1 MTISLHDIDAWV
13 GTSPVDIIEASITM
27 DESWAPYV
35 QASLKTILDPA
46 TVDQLDPRLGGR
58 VKVYVSQ
65 QYGTSDKLSSLSS
78 TYGGL
83 TVAAVTTVWTGKTV
97 ADLSS
102 WYFAPFN
109 PSGSNKL
116 SRLTSLYSGQTI
128 ASLTSAWAGFFLYQ
142 LSEMYYRSY
151 PDGINNN
158 YERGF
163 DLTIRSRK
171 INLVE
176 GTVDIE
182 LASDEALLQDYAL
195 VSSTNYSPASLQLRN
210 VVKEVLAL
218 IGAYLEP
225 GATDATITA
234 AAALWAPGQ
243 DAWDYLSSLIQQ
255 AKLRLYCDEKR
266 MFHLVDDT
274 FTQSGLA
281 EFWGV
286 GTIKSADQSID
297 LNNGEWFD
305 AVVVKYTW
313 VNDLGATVI
322 RYDTASV
329 PGYSKVKQFELTTN
343 YPGAGAA
350 QRILDR
356 ATARGKQLDVTTV
369 SNYMVQPSMA
379 TDIYITGQPTEH
391 VYIKA
396 VSWNYPADEM
406 TITTRQPVIT
416 S

>member
-27 DESWAPYV
+27 DESWSPYV
-35 QASLKTILDPA
+35 QASLKTILNPG
-46 TVDQLDPRLGGR
+46 TVDLLDPRAGGR
-58 VKVYVSQ
+58 MKVYVSQ
-65 QYGTSDKLSSLSS
+65 AYGTSDKLSSMSA
-78 TYGGL
+78 TYGGF
-83 TVAAVTTVWTGKTV
+83 TIAKVTTNWTGKTV
-97 ADLSS
+97 ADLSA

-128 ASLTSAWAGFFLYQ
+128 ASLTTAWAGLFLYQ
-142 LSEMYYRSY
+142 LSEMYFRSY

-176 GTVDIE
+176 GTVDVE
-182 LASDEALLQDYAL
+182 LATDEALLQDYAL
-195 VSSTNYSPASLQLRN
+195 VSSFNYSPSSLQLRQII
-210 VVKEVLAL
+210 KGVLARV
-218 IGAYLEP
+218 GAYLEP
-225 GATDATITA
+225 GATDATVTS
-234 AAALWAPGQ
+234 AAALWEPGQ
-243 DAWDYLSSLIQQ
+243 DAWDYLSSLVQQ

-266 MFHLVDDT
+266 MFHLVNDT
-274 FTQSGLA
+274 FTQPGLA

-286 GTIKSADQSID
+286 GTIKSADQNID
-297 LNNGEWFD
+297 LNNDEWFD
-305 AVVVKYTW
+305 AVVIKYTW
-313 VNDLGATVI
+313 VNDAGVTI
-322 RYDTASV
+322 KTFDTASV
-329 PGYSKVKQFELTTN
+329 PGFSKTKLFEFNTN

-350 QRILDR
+350 QRILNR
-356 ATARGKQLDVTTV
+356 ALARGRQLDVTTV
-369 SNYMVQPSMA
+369 SNYAVQPSMA

-396 VSWNYPADEM
+396 VSWNYPGDEM